1 MTVEHDGPGGY
12 DRDDPL
18 MAVLTGDPLPHDAR
32 TDPALLAAY
41 RSAEA
46 DVALLREQLGI
57 IAHALTEPEP
67 QPETE
72 TEPEPEPE
80 PGPASRA
87 PARPE
92 PVPVPSPRPSRQPS
106 RQPSRRTLRWV
117 RNGLG
122 LAAALAVFLGT
133 GWLAV
138 QAGQGVDDAA
148 SGAADKGAE
157 SAQKSLGPLGSPAY
171 LACTRL
177 LVEGTVTDVVPG
189 PRGGEERVTV
199 DVIRS
204 YRPAGATGGEATFV
218 TGDAPA
224 FGAPRSLRE
233 GDHVLVAVPRRGEAA
248 DLWFV
253 GEEDIAPQRRA
264 IAEALPRAR
273 STTCP

>member
-1 MTVEHDGPGGY
+1 
-12 DRDDPL
+12 
-18 MAVLTGDPLPHDAR
+18 MAVLTGDPLPDAAR

-57 IAHALTEPEP
+57 IAHALTEPE
-67 QPETE
+67 
-72 TEPEPEPE
+72 TEPGPQSE

-92 PVPVPSPRPSRQPS
+92 TVPAPAPAPRPS
-106 RQPSRRTLRWV
+106 RQPSRRTLRRV

-122 LAAALAVFLGT
+122 LAAALAVFLGM
-133 GWLAV
+133 GWLV
-138 QAGQGVDDAA
+138 VRAGQGVDDAA
-148 SGAADKGAE
+148 SGAADKGAG

-177 LVEGTVTDVVPG
+177 LVEGTVTGVAPG